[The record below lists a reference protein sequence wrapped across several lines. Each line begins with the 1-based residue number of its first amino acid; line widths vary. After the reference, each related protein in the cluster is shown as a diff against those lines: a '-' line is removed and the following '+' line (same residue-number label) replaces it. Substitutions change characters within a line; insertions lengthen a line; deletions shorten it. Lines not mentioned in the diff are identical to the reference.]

1 MLVPQ
6 AAVEQAVLVSN
17 DEALVPYGVPLVPY
31 GVPLFWWAP

>member
-17 DEALVPYGVPLVPY
+17 DEALVPYGVPL
-31 GVPLFWWAP
+31 FWWAP